1 VFDHS
6 YQTCDIHAKVIGF
19 TKINIYQKKMIN
31 MKNISLFTLLSFN
44 RGQAWLILSLV
55 ITLVQILPLMTGQ
68 PLGPEDPTENNKSV
82 ATIIEIVAVMT
93 LFSSFLSLYSSK
105 CGDRQRG
112 VIFDLSLP
120 TGGSGLRAQ
129 NNEPSNGLNQDVID
143 TFPTFRYSNVKG
155 LKIGKSTLACA
166 VCLNE
171 FQDDETLRLIPKCSH
186 VYHHGCIDIWLVSH
200 NTCPVCRA
208 NLDPRSD
215 DTIVPPS
222 TIIQIP
228 EGEIHHN
235 EEVEHDIQEEQKRD
249 NIEVEYSTK
258 VNLLR
263 RSHTYCASTRSRS
276 TGFLSVML
284 LSRSNSTG
292 VLVQPG
298 EDCERFTLRLP
309 DEVRHQMMINTTT
322 HKRAKSCVSFT
333 RMSSGTCG
341 YRSKSVG
348 CGSGWG
354 HMHYERFGSEE
365 EENLGFARNSWN
377 NKSIRKSPLK
387 SLEVN
392 LNNYEGELSS
402 DLLFPV

>member
-1 VFDHS
+1 
-6 YQTCDIHAKVIGF
+6 
-19 TKINIYQKKMIN
+19 
-31 MKNISLFTLLSFN
+31 
-44 RGQAWLILSLV
+44 
-55 ITLVQILPLMTGQ
+55 MTGQ

-82 ATIIEIVAVMT
+82 ATIIEIVAVMI
-93 LFSSFLSLYSSK
+93 LFSNFLSLYSSK
-105 CGDRQRG
+105 CSDRQRG

-208 NLDPRSD
+208 NLDPRSE
-215 DTIVPPS
+215 DTIVPPNI
-222 TIIQIP
+222 TIQIP
-228 EGEIHHN
+228 EGELHHN
-235 EEVEHDIQEEQKRD
+235 EDVEHDIQEEQKRD

-263 RSHTYCASTRSRS
+263 RSHTYCASTQSRS
-276 TGFLSVML
+276 SGFLSTIL

-292 VLVQPG
+292 VLVKPG

-309 DEVRHQMMINTTT
+309 DEVRNQMMMNTKM
-322 HKRAKSCVSFT
+322 HKRAKSCVSFKK
-333 RMSSGTCG
+333 MSSGICG

-348 CGSGWG
+348 CGSGWRHG
-354 HMHYERFGSEE
+354 HYERFVSEE
-365 EENLGFARNSWN
+365 EENLGFVRNSWHIN
-377 NKSIRKSPLK
+377 CFRKSPVK
-387 SLEVN
+387 CLEVN
-392 LNNYEGELSS
+392 MDNIGGEQSSNLSI
-402 DLLFPV
+402 PM